1 MEIAESPSERRRHVA
16 RLQTV
21 QWTRGNAMSA
31 KDVVNR
37 LAVLVL
43 TGTLVIA
50 SGCQA
55 VRSSSPA
62 GDFDAKDSAHPR
74 HATGIDSHVGDY

>member
-1 MEIAESPSERRRHVA
+1 
-16 RLQTV
+16 
-21 QWTRGNAMSA
+21 MSA
-31 KDVVNR
+31 KNVVKR

-43 TGTLVIA
+43 TGTLLVA

-55 VRSSSPA
+55 VRSNLPA

-74 HATGIDSHVGDY
+74 HAMGIESHVAD